1 MGSESR
7 RYRRSLT
14 GKSAAPVTALAIPD
28 NQNTEANHEA
38 EISKGVGP
46 VADIRDVDSNRGTV
60 DNRACVAE
68 STEVSGCESQPHV
81 ATATRGQIVDL
92 ATERKRRRK
101 VATVR
106 QPHVAMGKPYIEAV
120 KASKGTW
127 AFRLR
132 WYENGARVKPIY
144 ISRVADSVYE
154 IIRRGDYEAFKKQ
167 LIGSHSAGAVR
178 ASH

>member
-1 MGSESR
+1 MN
-7 RYRRSLT
+7 
-14 GKSAAPVTALAIPD
+14 ALAIPD
-28 NQNTEANHEA
+28 NQNTEVNHEA
-38 EISKGVGP
+38 EISKGVD
-46 VADIRDVDSNRGTV
+46 VRADCGTV
-60 DNRACVAE
+60 DRDCGTSRNRASVAE
-68 STEVSGCESQPHV
+68 SAEVGGHDSQPHV

-101 VATVR
+101 VATTG
-106 QPHVAMGKPYIEAV
+106 QPHVATGKPYIEAV

-154 IIRRGDYEAFKKQ
+154 IIREGDYEAFKKQ